1 MKVEKGV
8 VTLSEKELV
17 MLLQATSKPVEIK
30 LEAAN
35 KKLAA
40 LESMLSNPASRYYMA
55 TLNGKM
61 FIARMRSI
69 IKGERP

>member
-40 LESMLSNPASRYYMA
+40 LESMLSNPATQYYMSM
-55 TLNGKM
+55 NGKM
-61 FIARMRSI
+61 LVTRMRQI
-69 IKGERP
+69 LKGEKP